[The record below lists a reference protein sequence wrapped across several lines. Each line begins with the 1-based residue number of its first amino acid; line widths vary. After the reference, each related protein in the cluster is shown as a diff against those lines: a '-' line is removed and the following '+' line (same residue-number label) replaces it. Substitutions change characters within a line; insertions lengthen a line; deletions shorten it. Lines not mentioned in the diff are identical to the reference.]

1 MIILIAV
8 DFSEVSRK
16 ALDAVRVMP
25 RAEDTKVFVIH
36 VAEPDPEFVGWD
48 TGPEVIRDQ
57 IAAEFHRESQQVEL
71 MAEDLRKSGI
81 DAVGLVIQGPTVAT
95 ILDEAQRRNASLVVV
110 GSHGHGAAYDLTV
123 GSISSGVIRKSN
135 VPVLVVPNR

>member
-1 MIILIAV
+1 MTILIAV
-8 DFSEVSRK
+8 DFSEASRK

-25 RAEDTKVFVIH
+25 RKKDAKVFVIH

-48 TGPEVIRDQ
+48 TGPEVIREQ
-57 IAAEFHRESQQVEL
+57 VAAEFQRERQQVQQ
-71 MAEDLRKSGI
+71 MAEELRKSGI

-95 ILDEAQRRNASLVVV
+95 ILDEAQRHNASLVVV

-123 GSISSGVIRKSN
+123 GSISSGVIRKSK